1 MLLRGTVCSAD
12 TTPSTSW
19 LKYPAAGRP
28 PALVGTGRLRDVAV
42 DAHRGAAALDVGAL
56 ARLVVGLAA
65 VEDGVLRDAV
75 VAHVAHPRDDGRLLQ
90 RLAVGEGHVPGPGLS
105 QVREPRGTEPNELF
119 RSEFGQNS
127 WNPKKTTKRHFF
139 GVAADP
145 KDTTGPVR
153 ILSKF
158 KNFR

>member
-19 LKYPAAGRP
+19 LNYPAAGPRP

-65 VEDGVLRDAV
+65 VQDGVLRDAV

-90 RLAVGEGHVPGPGLS
+90 RLAVGEGDRPAQG
-105 QVREPRGTEPNELF
+105 
-119 RSEFGQNS
+119 
-127 WNPKKTTKRHFF
+127 
-139 GVAADP
+139 
-145 KDTTGPVR
+145 
-153 ILSKF
+153 
-158 KNFR
+158 